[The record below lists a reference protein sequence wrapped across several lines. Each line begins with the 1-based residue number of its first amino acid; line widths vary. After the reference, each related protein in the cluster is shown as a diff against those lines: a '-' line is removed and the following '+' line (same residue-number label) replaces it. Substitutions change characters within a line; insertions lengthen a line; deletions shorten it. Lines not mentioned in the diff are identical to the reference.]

1 MNELVSIV
9 KNLISHKHEEEW
21 FEFKENWFES
31 LALGEYI
38 SGMSNAAAMAGE
50 EYAYFVWG
58 IENNTHVIKGTA
70 FDIHQD
76 VKNEPLKH
84 YLARMLKPDIG
95 FDFHEI
101 ELEGKVHL
109 KRISGS

>member
-1 MNELVSIV
+1 MNELKSIV
-9 KNLISHKHEEEW
+9 KKLITHKHEEEW

-31 LALGEYI
+31 HALGEYI
-38 SGMSNAAAMAGE
+38 SAMSNAAAMVGV

-58 IENNTHVIKGTA
+58 VENRTHIIKGTT

-84 YLARMLKPDIG
+84 
-95 FDFHEI
+95 
-101 ELEGKVHL
+101 
-109 KRISGS
+109 